1 MSDEAIIKQI
11 NESRAN
17 QRLREYLN
25 EGRELNS
32 SVVEDQQALE
42 RYNQMSEAEKKSFRS
57 KGWKNG

>member
-11 NESRAN
+11 NESKAN

-25 EGRELNS
+25 EGRELNF
-32 SVVEDQQALE
+32 SVVEDQQALK
-42 RYNQMSEAEKKSFRS
+42 RYNQMSEAEKQSFRS

>member
-11 NESRAN
+11 NESKAN

-25 EGRELNS
+25 EGKEFSTS
-32 SVVEDQQALE
+32 SNEDQQALE
-42 RYNQMSEAEKKSFRS
+42 RYNQMSEAEKQSFKS

>member
-11 NESRAN
+11 NESKAN

-25 EGRELNS
+25 EGKEHSIS
-32 SVVEDQQALE
+32 SNADTAALE
-42 RYNQMSEAEKKSFRS
+42 RYNQMSESEKQSFRA